1 MCQTCNICQWF
12 TPMWRSGKGPLQPV
26 MPFEPFMKWG
36 LHFMGPI
43 KPAAKSTRNQYI
55 LVAIDYTIKWVEMKT
70 WRDNIA

>member
-1 MCQTCNICQWF
+1 
-12 TPMWRSGKGPLQPV
+12 MWRSGKGPLQPV

-70 WRDNIA
+70 